1 MEKKE
6 GEKIIIGIDPG
17 TQLMGYGLILVKGK
31 KVSVIQYGVIHL
43 AKYSDHALK
52 LKKIFE
58 RVSQLVEEY
67 LPDEMAL
74 EAPFMGKNVQAA
86 LKLGRA
92 QGVAMSAA
100 LVRQIPIAEYAPRKI
115 KQSVTGNGSA
125 SKEQVAKMLE
135 KQLNFTFNENDTLDA
150 SDALGVALC
159 HYFQGKLGGMNKA
172 KSWGS
177 FLKDNPDRVANK
189 KKK

>member
-43 AKYSDHALK
+43 AKYNDHALK

-100 LVRQIPIAEYAPRKI
+100 LVRQIPIAEYAPRKV

-159 HYFQGKLGGMNKA
+159 HYFQGRLGGMNKA

>member
-31 KVSVIQYGVIHL
+31 KVSVVQYGVIHL
-43 AKYSDHALK
+43 AKYSNHALK

-100 LVRQIPIAEYAPRKI
+100 LVRQIPIAEYAPRKV
-115 KQSVTGNGSA
+115 KQSVTGSGNA
-125 SKEQVAKMLE
+125 SKEQVARMLE
-135 KQLNFTFNENDTLDA
+135 KQLNFTFHENDTLDA

-177 FLKDNPDRVANK
+177 FLKDNPNRIAK
-189 KKK
+189 K